1 MILGFFKWTL
11 FIYIYIS
18 FSFFYYHYYHAVCN
32 MMIINKIRRGNKPF
46 FITTCYH
53 YYHALDKQGRVRR
66 LCPKVPKALGTFNR
80 DSRLKVLMYMVT
92 FAHVHGHVCS
102 L

>member
-1 MILGFFKWTL
+1 
-11 FIYIYIS
+11 
-18 FSFFYYHYYHAVCN
+18 
-32 MMIINKIRRGNKPF
+32 MIINKIRRGNKPF

-53 YYHALDKQGRVRR
+53 CYHALDKQERVRR
-66 LCPKVPKALGTFNR
+66 LCPNVPKALGTFNR

-102 L
+102 CTWSCLLIMMGTFNALLFAAFPAY